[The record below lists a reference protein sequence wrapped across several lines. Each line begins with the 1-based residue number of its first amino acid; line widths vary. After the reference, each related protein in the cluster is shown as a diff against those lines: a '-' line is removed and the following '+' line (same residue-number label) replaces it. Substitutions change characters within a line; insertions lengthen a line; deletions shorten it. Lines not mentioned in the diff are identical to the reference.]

1 MSISASVSSILSR
14 KVVQKI
20 GNKVMV
26 IVNTKYVLN
35 KTELF
40 LSYGFEDHLSLN
52 APSTGVA
59 YKEKSRY

>member
-1 MSISASVSSILSR
+1 MSISASVSSILSK

-26 IVNTKYVLN
+26 NTKYVLN
-35 KTELF
+35 RTELL
-40 LSYGFEDHLSLN
+40 LSYGFEDHLSVS

-59 YKEKSRY
+59 YMEKSRY

>member
-1 MSISASVSSILSR
+1 MSISASVSSMLSK

-26 IVNTKYVLN
+26 NTKYALN

-40 LSYGFEDHLSLN
+40 LSYRFEDHRLVS

-59 YKEKSRY
+59 YKEKSRF